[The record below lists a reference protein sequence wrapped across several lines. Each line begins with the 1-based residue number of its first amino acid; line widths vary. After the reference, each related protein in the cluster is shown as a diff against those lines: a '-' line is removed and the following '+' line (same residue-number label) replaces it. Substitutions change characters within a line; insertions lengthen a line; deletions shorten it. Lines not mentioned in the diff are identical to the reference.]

1 MKSLSQIFAKLILTA
16 FTTIIIITACNSPV
30 ESNNVINSGD
40 VSEVLKAMPIEE
52 INSDEN
58 EGLVFMR
65 EEEKL
70 ARDIYLVLYKKW
82 NANVFNNIS
91 KSEQKHTDAIK
102 ILLDKYQITDPVI
115 SDEVG
120 VFSNP
125 DLQALYNTLIEKG
138 NTSLIEALKVGAA
151 IEEIDIL
158 DLQKNL
164 EKVDNEDITYVY
176 NNLMRGSRNHL
187 RAFNQNLEAQE
198 VDYKAQYLDQD
209 QFEAIVSTGIEK
221 GSNRGRGRNR

>member
-209 QFEAIVSTGIEK
+209 QFEAIVSTSIEK

>member
-164 EKVDNEDITYVY
+164 EKVDNEDITYV
-176 NNLMRGSRNHL
+176 
-187 RAFNQNLEAQE
+187 
-198 VDYKAQYLDQD
+198 
-209 QFEAIVSTGIEK
+209 
-221 GSNRGRGRNR
+221 